1 LRFGGV
7 LALLLGAALVGG
19 SESARPASASD
30 ANAVVDAPF
39 AWIDPAAGGTPLP
52 LADNGSAVVALP
64 FGFEYYGTAYTSLTV
79 SANGYVVFGSG
90 AATEHISAPI
100 PSAAV
105 PNGFAAP
112 FWDDLDP
119 GSGGGVWHAT
129 VGSAPDRKFVVGWID
144 VPHAAG
150 GDATFEAVLEEGM
163 NAIVFQ
169 YRDVDFGDVS
179 TFSPTVAP
187 FAETPPPT
195 VGTGDDADDPAVHAS
210 GYVIGTNKNTNG
222 GLEVYDA
229 TGTPVQ
235 SLPLGR
241 TNNVDLRGDVVVSS
255 NRTLRTVDVLAF
267 TSNRLELTRRFPV
280 PFDPY
285 GIGMFKD
292 TVIVTDN
299 DSGTVHQYDLDGNLL
314 AVLIG
319 PASTA
324 EGVLGLDGLG
334 IAYVGEE
341 NQGVW
346 RFAAG
351 ADGRTL
357 QPGGTLV
364 IRVGEN
370 GLVADVE
377 GLAYAHGHLIVS
389 SQGNSTFKIYRN
401 ETFVHTF
408 TVAAGNGIDQA
419 SETDGIE
426 ANEALD
432 LLVVHDHSNDGGTSS
447 NYKYVRLSALFGTG
461 CDAACAA
468 AHNDGASATVGV
480 EDHAGAAGEQ
490 FLHREPLLAGYPN
503 AKALRFTF
511 GNSTPQ
517 TTITSGPS
525 GTVTSTTATFEFS
538 SSEEDSTFA
547 CSLDGSDF
555 ADCTSP
561 ATYSGLAEGTHTFR
575 VRAAGAGGT
584 VDPTPAERTWTIAG
598 SSCARSGTTLT
609 VALDDGSA
617 ASIGRSGSSIVVNGI
632 GLADPT
638 CGGATVSNVDTID
651 VAGAGGDEAV
661 TIDLAGGALSPGA
674 TGESSGTSEIEL
686 TLALGAG
693 ADRLTVLGSASA
705 DKLRLGSTGVGLN
718 GDSDGDVT
726 TSGVESFRV
735 AAAAGNDTVTAAGGN
750 GTGTALTAPA
760 TIEGGV
766 GTDTLT
772 GGLAAD
778 AFIGGDGTDTVLYA
792 GSAAVTVTL
801 DDLANDGAVGEGD
814 NVGADVERVTTGS
827 GNDSIAGSAAGN
839 LLKAADG
846 ADVLTGGFGKDT
858 LEGGGG
864 NDQLGARDG
873 VADTVRC
880 GPGVDTVTA
889 DTVDSVSSDCE
900 SVSRA

>member
-1 LRFGGV
+1 V
-7 LALLLGAALVGG
+7 LAVAG
-19 SESARPASASD
+19 STSAPASTSA
-30 ANAVVDAPF
+30 ANPVDAPF
-39 AWIDPAAGGTPLP
+39 AWIDPASGGTRLS

-64 FGFEYYGTAYTSLTV
+64 FAFDFYGTAYTSLTV

-90 AATEHISAPI
+90 AATEHVPAPI
-100 PSAAV
+100 TTAAA

-119 GSGGGVWHAT
+119 GSGGGVWHRT
-129 VGSAPDRKFVVGWID
+129 VGSAPDRKFVVGWIG

-150 GDATFEAVLEEGM
+150 GDATFEAVLEEGT
-163 NAIVFQ
+163 NAVVFQ
-169 YRDVDFGDVS
+169 YQDVDFGDVS
-179 TFSPTVAP
+179 TFATTVAP
-187 FAETPPPT
+187 FAETPALA
-195 VGTGDDADDPAVHAS
+195 VGTGDDADDPALHPS
-210 GYVIGTNKNTNG
+210 GYVIGANKDANG

-229 TGTPVQ
+229 TGNRVQ
-235 SLPLGR
+235 WLPLGR

-267 TSNRLELTRRFPV
+267 TSGRLELTRRFPV

-292 TVIVTDN
+292 TVIVTGAN
-299 DSGTVHQYDLDGNLL
+299 DGPVHQYDLDGNLL
-314 AVLIG
+314 AVLTG

-334 IAYVGEE
+334 VAYVGEE
-341 NQGVW
+341 KQGVW
-346 RFAAG
+346 RFAVG

-370 GLVADVE
+370 GLAADVE
-377 GLAYAHGHLIVS
+377 GLAYAQGHLIVS
-389 SQGNSTFKIYRN
+389 SQGNSTFKVYRN
-401 ETFVHTF
+401 EGFVHTF
-408 TVAAGNGIDQA
+408 TVAGGNGIDQT
-419 SETDGIE
+419 SGTDGI
-426 ANEALD
+426 AADEALD
-432 LLVVHDHSNDGGTSS
+432 LLVVHDHSNDGGTTS

-461 CDAACAA
+461 CDAACEA

-480 EDHAGAAGEQ
+480 EDGAGTAGEQ

-525 GTVTSTTATFEFS
+525 GTVTSTSATFEFS

-547 CSLDGSDF
+547 CSLDGAAF

-561 ATYSGLAEGTHTFR
+561 ATYSGLAKGMHAFR
-575 VRAAGAGGT
+575 VRATGAGGT
-584 VDPTPAERTWTIAG
+584 VDPTPAERTWTVVDSG
-598 SSCARSGTTLT
+598 CTRSGTTLT
-609 VALDDGSA
+609 VVLGDGAA
-617 ASIGRSGSSIVVNGI
+617 ASIGRSGSSIAVNGI

-661 TIDLAGGALSPGA
+661 TIDLAGGALAPGA

-686 TLALGAG
+686 TLALAAG

-705 DKLRLGSTGVGLN
+705 DKLRLGSMGVGLN

-726 TSGVESFRV
+726 TSGMESFRV

-750 GTGTALTAPA
+750 GTGTALAAPVSM
-760 TIEGGV
+760 EGGA

-778 AFIGGDGTDTVLYA
+778 ALIGGDGTDTVLYTGLA
-792 GSAAVTVTL
+792 SVTITL
-801 DDLANDGAVGEGD
+801 DGLANDGAVGEGD
-814 NVGADVERVTTGS
+814 NVGTDVERVTTGN
-827 GNDSIAGSAAGN
+827 GNDSITGNAAAN
-839 LLKAADG
+839 LLKAAGG
-846 ADVLTGGFGKDT
+846 ADVLNGGLGKDT

-880 GPGVDTVTA
+880 GAGVDTVTA
-889 DTVDSVSSDCE
+889 DTVDSVSSECE